1 MFIYYKSNIMNNN
14 SRFFNNF
21 STYMNMNTNT
31 NTSNL
36 SSNINDNNISNINNN
51 YFNHDNI
58 NSRQYISILY
68 TIYNDNYRLINE
80 LRNDNLQL
88 RNYIVSEYERS
99 VNNQNYMRHNIRRT
113 AFPRTPYPI
122 FHNFN
127 STFFNNVPV
136 PPSNDQIQL
145 STLTTYYSNIIGPL
159 NSNCPITLEAFEN
172 NSVVTLI
179 KHCGHI
185 FKQESLNNWFTENN
199 RCPVC
204 RYDVRNYTANTE
216 DNYELIDS
224 SNIVIDNNISNTEN
238 DDNVSNTENNTNN
251 TNTNTNTNNN
261 RTNLRV
267 NTEEELTNQLD
278 NMLTQLFNS
287 NNNSD
292 TSGNF
297 IITYTL
303 H

>member
-21 STYMNMNTNT
+21 STSTNMNMNTNT
-31 NTSNL
+31 SNS
-36 SSNINDNNISNINNN
+36 SSNINDTNNISNINNN

-88 RNYIVSEYERS
+88 RNYIVNEYERS
-99 VNNQNYMRHNIRRT
+99 VNNQNYMRHNNRRT

-179 KHCGHI
+179 KYCGHI
-185 FKQESLNNWFTENN
+185 FKHESLNNWFTENN

-224 SNIVIDNNISNTEN
+224 SNIVVDNNISNTEN

-251 TNTNTNTNNN
+251 TNTNNN

-267 NTEEELTNQLD
+267 NTEEELTNQID
-278 NMLTQLFNS
+278 NMLTQLFN
-287 NNNSD
+287 NNNNGD
-292 TSGNF
+292 ASGNF
-297 IITYTL
+297 VITYTL
-303 H
+303 Q